1 MKTDQLGW
9 RAAVLLFAVLQAA
22 APFFHSIT
30 GVGMSIPERGSAVPA
45 PEEPPGYA
53 FTIWAVIFSLAVVFG
68 LRQVRAGTREE
79 DLYAHIRP
87 ASAILFL
94 LSTAWMITA
103 QIMGNGFVLVAL
115 IIGMLAAAL
124 TIFFRTVD
132 LRTDTAFQRWIVA
145 PMAGLYA
152 GWLTLAVFLNASSA
166 LRDVYGPLGLSPTIY
181 AVVVLLLASGLALY
195 VVTKAQGSAW
205 YAATLAW
212 GLFAIVSSALPSNN
226 IAVGTCA
233 IFLLSAIV
241 VATYL
246 ARNRVLNNTA

>member
-1 MKTDQLGW
+1 MKTDQSGW
-9 RAAVLLFAVLQAA
+9 RATVLLSAILQAA

-30 GVGMSIPERGSAVPA
+30 GIGMGIAERGSAVPA

-53 FTIWAVIFSLAVVFG
+53 FAIWAVIFSLAIAFG
-68 LRQVRAGTREE
+68 LLQVRAGTTEE
-79 DLYAHIRP
+79 RLYARIRP

-103 QIMGNGFVLVAL
+103 QIAGNGAVLVVL
-115 IIGMLAAAL
+115 IVGMLAAAL
-124 TIFFRTVD
+124 TVFFRTVD
-132 LRTDTAFQRWIVA
+132 LRTDTTFQRWIVA

-166 LRDVYGPLGLSPTIY
+166 FRDAYGPLGLTPTVY
-181 AVVVLLLASGLALY
+181 AVMVLLLAGGLALY

-212 GLFAIVSSALPSNN
+212 GLLAIVSSALPSNN
-226 IAVGTCA
+226 IAVGAWALCLLAA
-233 IFLLSAIV
+233 II
-241 VATYL
+241 VATLL
-246 ARNRVLNNTA
+246 ARRRALNIAV